1 MKIFSELT
9 QCQQDQPV
17 YLTIGSYDGIH
28 VGHQHI
34 ISAMVTTAKENDGC
48 SVVLTFSNH
57 PLTVINPRRGPKLI
71 LTSEEKKLRL
81 AKLGVDAVID
91 LPFTKELAEISGNEF
106 SELIR
111 VHLRPREIFVGPDCT
126 FGKNGEGSPELLR
139 KAGLN
144 VTIFPAVQFDGH
156 AVSSTAIRNMI
167 AQGKMNRVAQMLG
180 RAYTLSGIVV
190 DGLKRGRGL
199 GYPTINVDFSATKV
213 EPALGVYV
221 ARVNIAGTLYAGVAN
236 FGMSPTIDV
245 NKLRLEVFIFDFAKM
260 IYGEYVEVQL
270 LKMIRTEAVFDSIA
284 DLKAQMREDVEHAK
298 RYLQNIQRQQ
308 Q

>member
-1 MKIFSELT
+1 MKIFSHLEQLVT
-9 QCQQDQPV
+9 DRPI

-34 ISAMVTTAKENDGC
+34 ISAMVLTAKENNGC
-48 SVVLTFSNH
+48 AVVLTFSNH

-71 LTSEEKKLRL
+71 LTSEEKRLRL
-81 AKLGVDAVID
+81 KKLGVDAIID
-91 LPFTKELAEISGNEF
+91 LPFTKELSEISGEQF
-106 SELIR
+106 SELVR
-111 VHLRPREIFVGPDCT
+111 QYLRPREIFVGPDCT

-139 KAGLN
+139 ATGLN
-144 VTIFPAVQFDGH
+144 VSIFPAVQFDGH

-199 GYPTINVDFSATKV
+199 GYPTINVDFPVNKV
-213 EPALGVYV
+213 EPAFGVYV
-221 ARVNIAGTLYAGVAN
+221 ARVNIAGDLYAGVAN
-236 FGMSPTIDV
+236 YGMSPTIDV
-245 NKLRLEVFIFDFAKM
+245 NKLRLEVFVFDFDKM

-284 DLKAQMREDVEHAK
+284 DLKAQMREDVEQAK
-298 RYLQNIQRQQ
+298 RYLQNVQRPQ
-308 Q
+308 